1 MVLYNVPD
9 DLIYWSEPLSESNID
24 FLKHGR
30 RVSVKAKGILYII
43 LSGVIFG
50 MMPIGA
56 KVIYA
61 NGGNSYFLTLM
72 RFSLSLLPLY
82 LLDRMDCRR
91 CGIKERTHLSRP
103 QISQLILLSAGFT
116 ATPALLFLSYNY
128 ISSGLSTTLHFVYPV
143 LVLVGCALFFREKIS
158 LREIICCALCIA
170 GVLSFYTPGDSGN
183 IFGVCIALLS
193 GITYA
198 LYIIT
203 LSKSGLQ
210 MVLRPYQLTLCVQG
224 VGAVALLAVNVAM
237 GMMHVRMTLF
247 GWALIC
253 LFTIGPTTATM
264 FFQIGTKLCGPR
276 YASLLSTFEPLTSVV
291 AGVVLLQEGMTLR
304 SGLGIVCVLASV
316 LLLAWKKGGKA
327 EDGQGAEETSAGKEQ

>member
-1 MVLYNVPD
+1 M
-9 DLIYWSEPLSESNID
+9 
-24 FLKHGR
+24 
-30 RVSVKAKGILYII
+30 KAKGILYII

-61 NGGNSYFLTLM
+61 NGGNSYFLTLV

-91 CGIKERTHLSRP
+91 CGIEGRTRLSRR
-103 QISQLILLSAGFT
+103 QIGQLILLSAGFT
-116 ATPALLFLSYNY
+116 ATPAFLFLSYNY

-143 LVLVGCALFFREKIS
+143 LVLVGCALFFREKIGR
-158 LREIICCALCIA
+158 RELVCCALCMA

-198 LYIIT
+198 LYIII
-203 LSKSGLQ
+203 LAKSGLQ
-210 MVLRPYQLTLCVQG
+210 MVLRRYQLTFCVQG
-224 VGAVALLAVNVAM
+224 AGAVALLVVSTAVGAL
-237 GMMHVRMTLF
+237 HVHVTLL
-247 GWALIC
+247 GWVLIC
-253 LFTIGPTTATM
+253 FFTFGTTTATI
-264 FFQIGTKLCGPR
+264 FFQMGTKLCGPQ

-291 AGVVLLQEGMTLR
+291 AGVVLLHEGMTLR
-304 SGLGIVCVLASV
+304 SGLGIACVLASV
-316 LLLAWKKGGKA
+316 LLLAWKKGAKSEGDQA
-327 EDGQGAEETSAGKEQ
+327 AEEPPAVIDGKDEQI